1 MADDE
6 RRVRTS
12 LSSLFLHQLHTL
24 HFHWERAT
32 TTCFNMDTM
41 EEKDQKVEAAGR
53 TKGLPPRPRPLHKR
67 TWSGGMNLS
76 KVENML
82 QSFTPPILTRKRAPT
97 MEEEREE
104 FHNRNQQFLQ
114 SVQQTSVGRSPG
126 SSLSLRPSG
135 SFRGLGSPRRKSSL
149 ESIGDDVWEKEDW
162 EKDEEDSIGG
172 SVMSNRIEDMH
183 LVNAADSSQYSE
195 SSFDED
201 RDESTVETPQ
211 NQRQVRSDYE
221 QRLDVERQERD
232 KKRKEE
238 MERRLSNVL
247 DRGVSETPRE
257 KQQFLK
263 EYVKE
268 LESERESLI
277 RQWRDEFEAHNRGVV
292 PPPAP
297 AEEPPTRKTSFND
310 KYIVPCRQS
319 MFSMLATLEM
329 FICNMPLTIA
339 ASALSWV
346 TVGVVWFK
354 FVAEHLSIYGYCKPV
369 HFHSSENTYHHEFP
383 GSFSCEQIPAYKAA
397 LYFHF
402 ACSIFAAILASFF
415 LAKVIFAWRVVS
427 DDLTNP
433 VTATPVGV
441 ICITLEVLFAAAGKV
456 GEVGV
461 MVVAIFHG
469 LFAFWYLYVAV
480 VKFKLLPDP
489 SWFPG
494 MVGLAYA
501 AVKSWLFCN
510 IAGKI
515 FLGVSEN
522 VLN

>member
-1 MADDE
+1 MDD
-6 RRVRTS
+6 T
-12 LSSLFLHQLHTL
+12 
-24 HFHWERAT
+24 
-32 TTCFNMDTM
+32 
-41 EEKDQKVEAAGR
+41 EEENEQKAEAGR
-53 TKGLPPRPRPLHKR
+53 KKGLPPRPQPLHKR
-67 TWSGGMNLS
+67 TWSGGMHLS

-114 SVQQTSVGRSPG
+114 SVQHTSAGRSPG
-126 SSLSLRPSG
+126 GSLTVRPSG
-135 SFRGLGSPRRKSSL
+135 SFRGIGSPRKKSSL
-149 ESIGDDVWEKEDW
+149 ESIGDDDWEKEDW
-162 EKDEEDSIGG
+162 EEDEEDSIGG
-172 SVMSNRIEDMH
+172 SVASNRIEDMH
-183 LVNAADSSQYSE
+183 LVNASNRSEFSE

-201 RDESTVETPQ
+201 GDESKAETPQ
-211 NQRQVRSDYE
+211 YQQQVRSEYA
-221 QRLDVERQERD
+221 QRFDVERQEGD
-232 KKRKEE
+232 TKRKEE

-257 KQQFLK
+257 KQKFLK

-277 RQWRDEFEAHNRGVV
+277 RQWRDEFEAQNRGAV

-297 AEEPPTRKTSFND
+297 AEESPTRKPAFND
-310 KYIVPCRQS
+310 KYMVPCRQY
-319 MFSMLATLEM
+319 MFNMLATLEM

-369 HFHSSENTYHHEFP
+369 HFYSSENTYRHEFP
-383 GSFSCEQIPAYKAA
+383 GSFSCEQVPAYKAA

-402 ACSIFAAILASFF
+402 ACSMFAAILASFF

-461 MVVAIFHG
+461 IVVAIFHG
-469 LFAFWYLYVAV
+469 FFAFWYLYVAV

-501 AVKSWLFCN
+501 AVKSWLFFN
-510 IAGKI
+510 IMGKI

-522 VLN
+522 VVE